1 MENNFNTNGDNKK
14 YDLNENEF
22 EKYTWNVIEKY
33 FEQDKGRFI
42 INHIIS
48 SYNDFVFKKIDD
60 IIEGFNPIQIYN
72 DYIPEND
79 LYKYQINLVIS
90 NPQISK
96 PIINEK
102 DGTVKIMTPIEAR
115 QRNLCYSGNLHV
127 DLNIN
132 VEYIDV
138 NGENKEDY
146 NIIYKNKK
154 IKNINLGKLPI
165 MVNSKYC
172 VLKNANMLLDEK
184 NECKY
189 DHGGYFIINGNEK
202 VVVSQDR
209 IAENK
214 TYVFKDNKAS
224 AYSYIAEI
232 RSVPENIFS
241 PPKLTVLK
249 LSSKET
255 QFGKYIR
262 VVIHHIKHDIPL
274 FILFRALGI
283 ESDKEIIEYILYD
296 LDDKYNK
303 KLARYLKGCIEES
316 NNYLYNYEAL
326 EYLSKYLTI
335 IGYPKETLNKAEN
348 KIKIIKDILKKVF
361 VTTRRRLFQKRH
373 YILDIWFLN

>member
-1 MENNFNTNGDNKK
+1 MENNFDKNGNDKK
-14 YDLNENEF
+14 YDLNDNEF

-42 INHIIS
+42 INHIIL
-48 SYNDFVFKKIDD
+48 SYNVFVFKKIDD

-132 VEYIDV
+132 VEYIDT
-138 NGENKEDY
+138 NNEDKTDY

-172 VLKNANMLLDEK
+172 VLKNTNMVLDEK
-184 NECKY
+184 K
-189 DHGGYFIINGNEK
+189 
-202 VVVSQDR
+202 
-209 IAENK
+209 
-214 TYVFKDNKAS
+214 
-224 AYSYIAEI
+224 
-232 RSVPENIFS
+232 
-241 PPKLTVLK
+241 
-249 LSSKET
+249 
-255 QFGKYIR
+255 
-262 VVIHHIKHDIPL
+262 
-274 FILFRALGI
+274 
-283 ESDKEIIEYILYD
+283 
-296 LDDKYNK
+296 
-303 KLARYLKGCIEES
+303 
-316 NNYLYNYEAL
+316 
-326 EYLSKYLTI
+326 
-335 IGYPKETLNKAEN
+335 
-348 KIKIIKDILKKVF
+348 
-361 VTTRRRLFQKRH
+361 
-373 YILDIWFLN
+373 